1 MVSAVK
7 TAKFFSLCLKVPNQ
21 GQVDI
26 EAQDPTGMSGKG
38 GTGPGG
44 AGTGTSPVAAAAGA
58 DPIPDTGAQSGGAG
72 GGGAGPGGSAGRGP
86 STRSS
91 TSSSG
96 GGRGQPRTSTPAK
109 TKGKAARR
117 SSLTPTSD
125 LLIKEQQM
133 LDKAEKDKNKK
144 KGVPSETQT
153 KIAEYLRKV
162 KEGKKEEQDYRKS
175 RTAATP
181 AAPEGGRPGTSEAP
195 AASTRGSTFKEVLQ
209 EAADATK
216 AARAATAKGL
226 PAMTMVA
233 KQVAKVMQ
241 AAQKRT
247 SATILGLSWA
257 EEVDQ
262 DRMKQS
268 RVILGTEADK
278 EAKAALAKQN
288 EARRYRTCS
297 SSSSTS
303 VARTGTGTEDEEFT
317 LVDRRRKSRRQGQ
330 RTTDR
335 DRYRIPRIQILL
347 TEQQKLWYQDNLCL
361 NCGGRHM
368 VHNCRDRKFDK
379 EKASALLRAAR
390 KAFPDGPTKNKA
402 QGVGAKRPTSER
414 TGVTPEA
421 KRGKAA
427 TATATATEG
436 ASAAPRPTSA
446 PIQTKPWFKPMQ
458 QTEHTLFIKNK
469 DGSPLSEARFNEI
482 KAVYDKI
489 RLRIGKANMQAKT
502 KEELQF
508 TPRCSGW
515 NWSPEVARITLK
527 DLDSFRWART
537 TFGEFQLMDLA
548 QWKASRGRLY
558 CAYLTDRFDPSVTE
572 MGEEDLIVAVWQ
584 AKMDLK
590 IAPGDLFQFVRAPRV
605 TRGRLIFISVGEQG
619 EEALRSAG
627 FRIELGSA
635 GDVLLTDNEKF
646 LRYKK
651 EKKAQEQE
659 YRRQKEA
666 ADAEEEEVEEYD
678 QDQEVTLT
686 NEASVLVLEE
696 KGEKEKNPPA
706 PTVAEGDKGK
716 EQKQAVAMEEDD
728 DLDAMEAFL
737 REERLIEEKEEEGKE
752 KGSAEPME
760 TEGLDEPMQS

>member
-1 MVSAVK
+1 
-7 TAKFFSLCLKVPNQ
+7 
-21 GQVDI
+21 
-26 EAQDPTGMSGKG
+26 
-38 GTGPGG
+38 
-44 AGTGTSPVAAAAGA
+44 
-58 DPIPDTGAQSGGAG
+58 
-72 GGGAGPGGSAGRGP
+72 
-86 STRSS
+86 
-91 TSSSG
+91 
-96 GGRGQPRTSTPAK
+96 
-109 TKGKAARR
+109 
-117 SSLTPTSD
+117 
-125 LLIKEQQM
+125 
-133 LDKAEKDKNKK
+133 
-144 KGVPSETQT
+144 
-153 KIAEYLRKV
+153 
-162 KEGKKEEQDYRKS
+162 
-175 RTAATP
+175 
-181 AAPEGGRPGTSEAP
+181 
-195 AASTRGSTFKEVLQ
+195 
-209 EAADATK
+209 
-216 AARAATAKGL
+216 
-226 PAMTMVA
+226 
-233 KQVAKVMQ
+233 
-241 AAQKRT
+241 
-247 SATILGLSWA
+247 
-257 EEVDQ
+257 
-262 DRMKQS
+262 
-268 RVILGTEADK
+268 
-278 EAKAALAKQN
+278 
-288 EARRYRTCS
+288 
-297 SSSSTS
+297 
-303 VARTGTGTEDEEFT
+303 
-317 LVDRRRKSRRQGQ
+317 
-330 RTTDR
+330 
-335 DRYRIPRIQILL
+335 
-347 TEQQKLWYQDNLCL
+347 
-361 NCGGRHM
+361 M
-368 VHNCRDRKFDK
+368 VHNCRDRRFDK

-390 KAFPDGPTKNKA
+390 KAFPDGPTKNKV
-402 QGVGAKRPTSER
+402 QGVGAKRPASER

-436 ASAAPRPTSA
+436 ASEAPRPTAA

-502 KEELQF
+502 REELQF

-666 ADAEEEEVEEYD
+666 ADAEEDEEVEDYD
-678 QDQEVTLT
+678 HDQEVTLT

-696 KGEKEKNPPA
+696 KGEKEKNPSA
-706 PTVAEGDKGK
+706 STAAEAEGDKDK

-737 REERLIEEKEEEGKE
+737 REERLMEEKEKEKEGKE